1 MTDRAPLSKRELK
14 TSVAVIAL
22 LVLSIIASSI
32 LLATSYWF
40 LWPVIAVCPLIAVG
54 YFSSSKYSYRCS
66 SCKKELKIT
75 VLQDF
80 FAPHGINRGP
90 SGELYEWKLLK
101 CPSCSKR
108 VKCFRVEPAKD
119 LSVSAE

>member
-1 MTDRAPLSKRELK
+1 MTDRAPISKRELK

-40 LWPVIAVCPLIAVG
+40 LWPVIAVCLLIAVG
-54 YFSSSKYSYRCS
+54 YFSASKYSYQCPNCR
-66 SCKKELKIT
+66 KELKIT
-75 VLQDF
+75 ALQDF
-80 FAPHGINRGP
+80 FAPHGISRGP
-90 SGELYEWKLLK
+90 NGELYEWELLK

-108 VKCFRVEPAKD
+108 AKCFRVEPAKD
-119 LSVSAE
+119 QSVSAE